1 MGGEIEKARECLTGK
16 GLKMQ
21 ARELGIPP
29 ENNRRHRWFLSKAIW
44 LKFLRL
50 QVLRNPAGGQTLSPD
65 GRCDQTP

>member
-29 ENNRRHRWFLSKAIW
+29 ENNRRHRWFLSKAVW
-44 LKFLRL
+44 FKFLRL
-50 QVLRNPAGGQTLSPD
+50 
-65 GRCDQTP
+65 